1 MTMDDDL
8 QISGIQHFNF
18 CRRQWALIHIEQEW
32 ADNYFTI
39 DGNILHERVDDPKF
53 TEKRGNIIESRALP
67 VRSEKYGLSGRCDM
81 VEFHLSEDGVPI
93 AARDGLWQPV
103 PIEYKR
109 GSSKEIDADRLQLCA
124 QAICLEEMLCA
135 DIPLGYIYYCETRH
149 RERVELDAEL
159 REKTVKTISEMRQLY
174 DRGYTPRVKYSEK
187 CRSCSM
193 KEKCLPRLLKTKA
206 ASDYNRELWERAE
219 D

>member
-1 MTMDDDL
+1 MDDDL

-18 CRRQWALIHIEQEW
+18 CRRQWALIHVEQEW

-103 PIEYKR
+103 SAAALRRSTRIAFSSALRRSVLKKCSAQIYRSDISITVRPDIANVWSLMPSFAKKRSKRYPKCVSCMTADTLR
-109 GSSKEIDADRLQLCA
+109 GSNIRKS
-124 QAICLEEMLCA
+124 
-135 DIPLGYIYYCETRH
+135 
-149 RERVELDAEL
+149 
-159 REKTVKTISEMRQLY
+159 
-174 DRGYTPRVKYSEK
+174 
-187 CRSCSM
+187 
-193 KEKCLPRLLKTKA
+193 A
-206 ASDYNRELWERAE
+206 AAAR
-219 D
+219 